1 MRRETDA
8 LSILVGFIGYNI
20 AMKIEKFDESA
31 LKSSD
36 DMTISFDE
44 GMASDEICDT
54 IVKILVCE
62 AENDVHYR
70 FLLKGL
76 GPEKVSAVLRTAMKL
91 ENLENPSIL
100 LNVILL
106 LKTYNSLNDSFFG
119 DENVWFGSL
128 EDFLDVKCELK
139 MDIKAFN
146 TVLAVYFISCLK
158 SLGKFEYSFID
169 NPVDIPDTFKN
180 ILTSIDIFTVSGIL
194 SNNNGY
200 TDKDMKL
207 IRNAYAY
214 VSEIIAKMNMVDRMF
229 GMLNSTD
236 VQQVG
241 ES

>member
-1 MRRETDA
+1 
-8 LSILVGFIGYNI
+8 
-20 AMKIEKFDESA
+20 MKIEKFDESV

-36 DMTISFDE
+36 DRTISFDE
-44 GMASDEICDT
+44 NLKSEEIID
-54 IVKILVCE
+54 IVDKLLKYE
-62 AENDVHYR
+62 TENNVHYC
-70 FLLKGL
+70 FELKKL
-76 GPEKVSAVLRTAMKL
+76 GVEKVSVVLRYAMKL

-100 LNVILL
+100 FNIILL
-106 LKTYNSLNDSFFG
+106 LKTYNSLNDAFFE

-139 MDIKAFN
+139 PDIKGVN
-146 TVLAVYFISCLK
+146 TKLAIYFISCLK

-169 NPVDIPDTFKN
+169 NPVEIPETFKN

-214 VSEIIAKMNMVDRMF
+214 VSEIVSKMNMVDRMF
-229 GMLNSTD
+229 GALGRLDSTREE
-236 VQQVG
+236 G
-241 ES
+241 N